1 MAEINLVHLSSYHEF
16 PPEEMEN
23 RSRFFYEDLLRRR
36 TVRNFSD
43 RKVSKQVID
52 NCIAAA
58 NTAPSGANKQPWHFV
73 VVSNPLIKKKIRIAA
88 EEEEREF
95 YSSRAPQE
103 WLDAL
108 APFGTD
114 SNKPFLETAPYIIA
128 IFSKSLDL
136 QPDGSKVKTYYA
148 TESTGIATG
157 FLISAVH
164 NAGLV
169 CLTHTPSPM
178 KFLNVILGRPQNEKP
193 FLILVVGYPAENAM
207 VPDIVK
213 KDLKEVT
220 TYL

>member
-1 MAEINLVHLSSYHEF
+1 MAEIKLVPLPSYQEYS
-16 PPEEMEN
+16 PEEMLN
-23 RSRFFYEDLLRRR
+23 RSQLFHEDLLRRR

-43 RKVSKQVID
+43 KKVSRQIID
-52 NCIAAA
+52 NCLAVA
-58 NTAPSGANKQPWHFV
+58 NSAPSGANKQPWHFV
-73 VVSNPLIKKKIRIAA
+73 VVCNPLIKKKLRIAA
-88 EEEEREF
+88 EEEESEF

-108 APFGTD
+108 TPFGTD
-114 SNKPFLETAPYIIA
+114 ANKPFLETAPYLIA
-128 IFSKSLDL
+128 IFSKSLDVL
-136 QPDGSKVKTYYA
+136 PDGTKVKTYYA

-157 FLISAVH
+157 FLINAIH

-178 KFLNVILGRPQNEKP
+178 KFMNDILGRPQNEKP
-193 FLILVVGYPAENAM
+193 FLLLVVGYPAENVM

-213 KDLKEVT
+213 KELKEVT